1 MACSFIFL
9 IARIW
14 DAINDPMMGFI
25 ADRCKNKWGTYKPF
39 IFWGAI
45 PLNLILI
52 ACFSVPELSE
62 TVKLVYCYF
71 FYILHGMIFT
81 AVGMSYNAM
90 GTLVTQDQQERAKI
104 STLHVF
110 AVPIVCTI
118 VGAYVKPFV
127 NGEPIIIELVGIEFM
142 TLYGP
147 QFSTESEGWYY
158 VALIFGIIS
167 TIVLFHVGLLSKERV
182 NEPVKKYNLKDFPKI
197 ILKNNPLIILSAAMF
212 FNTAIW
218 VIQTAVTAYYL
229 NLWLGL
235 NHYKQSFSMDVT
247 GSNSWCYFDANFNRE
262 IREEECIYNGKFNC
276 FFC

>member
-1 MACSFIFL
+1 MWHASFIFL

-90 GTLVTQDQQERAKI
+90 GALVTQDQQERAKI
-104 STLHVF
+104 STLRMFF

-147 QFSTESEGWYY
+147 QFSTRLLCS
-158 VALIFGIIS
+158 LNFGIIS

-182 NEPVKKYNLKDFPKI
+182 NEPVK
-197 ILKNNPLIILSAAMF
+197 
-212 FNTAIW
+212 NTISKTFQNY
-218 VIQTAVTAYYL
+218 I
-229 NLWLGL
+229 
-235 NHYKQSFSMDVT
+235 K
-247 GSNSWCYFDANFNRE
+247 
-262 IREEECIYNGKFNC
+262 K
-276 FFC
+276 

>member
-1 MACSFIFL
+1 MAGFKKFNMKPLKKTELFNFGVGDLGINLNFQLMNFYLLYFYTQVVGISMWHASFIFL

-104 STLHVF
+104 STLRMFF
-110 AVPIVCTI
+110 AVPIV
-118 VGAYVKPFV
+118 
-127 NGEPIIIELVGIEFM
+127 
-142 TLYGP
+142 
-147 QFSTESEGWYY
+147 
-158 VALIFGIIS
+158 
-167 TIVLFHVGLLSKERV
+167 
-182 NEPVKKYNLKDFPKI
+182 YN
-197 ILKNNPLIILSAAMF
+197 
-212 FNTAIW
+212 
-218 VIQTAVTAYYL
+218 
-229 NLWLGL
+229 
-235 NHYKQSFSMDVT
+235 
-247 GSNSWCYFDANFNRE
+247 NSWCV
-262 IREEECIYNGKFNC
+262 CKT
-276 FFC
+276 FC